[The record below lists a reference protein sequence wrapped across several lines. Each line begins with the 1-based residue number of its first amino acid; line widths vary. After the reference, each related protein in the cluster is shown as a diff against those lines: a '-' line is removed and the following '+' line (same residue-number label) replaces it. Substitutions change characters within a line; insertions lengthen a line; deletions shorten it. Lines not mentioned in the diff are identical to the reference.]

1 MKKYLKMFIPFF
13 LIYLILGLIYSYN
26 FNTTGIYDLF
36 FTADTPRI
44 LGDMTLVEYNHYRVM
59 VHPLFV
65 LLIQTPTQIINFI
78 ISDSILCAL
87 LIQSCFSAISV
98 CILNYI
104 LGKLKIERKTKIF
117 FTLIFALSFTQ
128 ILFNMTIETYMF
140 ATTFLLLMFAYVLN
154 KIDKELSNLDLIIL
168 VILGILSLGITIINY
183 VQFIIASFVLIMWHK
198 KNKNKSSYLNSFYL
212 FILINACVVGLSCF
226 LSEIQN
232 VVYNN
237 APLFFRDNLNN
248 VIAGSSEE
256 TLYVSKLS
264 FSSIVNQLKT
274 VFGTS
279 FFCNA
284 VVFTENTSKKVINFG
299 EISIFV
305 ILILSIITTFSLYIT
320 SKFIKENYKNLKQ
333 HKFIIIVFLAF
344 IFNFLLHLVYGNDV
358 AFLYT
363 GHYLFLTIILFAYI
377 SNNQKWCDK
386 KWFRICLLG
395 FLIIQILYNASAL
408 INIFNYLNNSFAPV
422 DNISKIILLIIFISV
437 LTFIFLL
444 KLKVK
449 IKLVLV
455 ILLTPLIYSS
465 YIYFNNKMNMEEIVT
480 YEYQGE
486 EVKELAKYTSELSNL
501 KDELGIQVMFED
513 SPSFYFFGMGN
524 RPKLLYQHGI
534 LYDIAT
540 NKIIKKYDIKEEIII
555 PNQYKVVLKDKD
567 NNKIVIKEDESG
579 IYICDSKCQILDG
592 SESSV
597 NLPEFSEYKYGEV
610 LKVLHQEILFNI
622 YNYRMRPNI
631 ITYDGVWFRDTMMG
645 VMSLSKTN
653 NVSLI
658 ESWIDSVNVIY
669 DMQNGVAE
677 PDNLGELLYIFSQSS
692 NDHQDMIDLIFKKA
706 GYLANGKRYISG
718 SVDFTNMS
726 YYPTATLIY
735 GFNTLGIDHH
745 YELPAKE
752 GYYYLTWWLN
762 DNVSNEYIKSPQ
774 FPYLEWAN
782 CHSGGESTL
791 HIATNLYPLSYEQN
805 ASQAHVSYLPKYLNY
820 YQKENTSPTH
830 LWHASEM
837 FLYLLE
843 RK

>member
-1 MKKYLKMFIPFF
+1 
-13 LIYLILGLIYSYN
+13 
-26 FNTTGIYDLF
+26 
-36 FTADTPRI
+36 
-44 LGDMTLVEYNHYRVM
+44 MTIVQFNHYRVM

-65 LLIQTPTQIINFI
+65 ILIQTPTQIINFLI
-78 ISDSILCAL
+78 HDKVLCAV
-87 LIQSCFSAISV
+87 LIQSIFGAMAV
-98 CILNYI
+98 FLLNYI
-104 LGKLKIERKTKIF
+104 LEKLNIEKKLKAIF
-117 FTLIFALSFTQ
+117 VVVYALSFTQ
-128 ILFNMTIETYMF
+128 IVFNMTIETYMF
-140 ATTFLLLMFAYVLN
+140 ASALLILMFAFVLN
-154 KIDKELSNLDLIIL
+154 KIDKDFTNLDLIIL
-168 VILGILSLGITIINY
+168 VILGILSLGITITNY
-183 VQFIIASFVLIMWHK
+183 VQFAIASFILIMWHA
-198 KNKNKSSYLNSFYL
+198 KNKNKNAYLNSFYL
-212 FILINACVVGLSCF
+212 FILINASVIGLSCF
-226 LSEIQN
+226 LSEIQS
-232 VVYNN
+232 VIYNN
-237 APLFFRDNLNN
+237 APLFFRDNLNS
-248 VIAGSSEE
+248 IITSSSEE
-256 TLYVSKLS
+256 TLYISRLNFTS
-264 FSSIVNQLKT
+264 FANQFKT
-274 VFGTS
+274 IFGTS

-284 VVFTENTSKKVINFG
+284 VIFTQNTSKKIIAFG
-299 EISIFV
+299 EINLFV
-305 ILILSIITTFSLYIT
+305 MLIISLIITFYIYIT
-320 SKFIKENYKNLKQ
+320 SKFIKDNFKNLKQ
-333 HKFIIIVFLAF
+333 HKFIIIIFLAF
-344 IFNFLLHLVYGNDV
+344 IFNFLLHLVYGNTV

-363 GHYLFLTIILFAYI
+363 GHYLFLLIILFAYVI
-377 SNNQKWCDK
+377 NNQKWYDK
-386 KWFRICLLG
+386 KWFRSCLLG
-395 FLIIQILYNASAL
+395 FLIIEILYNASAL
-408 INIFNYLNNSFAPV
+408 INIFDYLNNSFAPIE
-422 DNISKIILLIIFISV
+422 NISVWVLIIIFLVI
-437 LTFIFLL
+437 LTLIFLL
-444 KLKVK
+444 NLNIK
-449 IKLVLV
+449 IKLILV

-486 EVKELAKYTSELSNL
+486 EVKELAKYTSELSDL

-579 IYICDSKCQILDG
+579 IYICDSKCQILEG

-645 VMSLSKTN
+645 VMSLSKTD

-658 ESWIDSVNVIY
+658 EPWIDSINIIY

-774 FPYLEWAN
+774 FSYLEWAN
-782 CHSGGESTL
+782 YHSGGESTL